1 MTRLIDPEHGDGK
14 LAEHITPGTTRVL
27 IVFWHGVGDVVMF
40 LAPLAALRAKFPWVT
55 FDLGLCAGLDQEAF
69 VPGAVLL
76 GANWREDVRGLGYDL
91 VFLCHF
97 PVENADDLT
106 LTKAEQ
112 SCVLELG
119 IAPVSGHLP
128 ITPKPLIAVHFQMTS
143 VPWVANADEGVA
155 QLVWEDILAA
165 GCVPIETHF
174 EHVFHNPVNKKFDFV
189 DFHVRGCR
197 ARLDNLIALLGA
209 CRAFVG
215 VVSGNFHLALAIL
228 GPERVLLLEKGLK
241 SEHFTKHPI
250 ATADLNNYQGE
261 VRRWLAS
268 HTS

>member
-1 MTRLIDPEHGDGK
+1 MTRLIDPERGEGK
-14 LAEHITPGTTRVL
+14 LAEHITAETRRVL

-40 LAPLAALRAKFPWVT
+40 RAPLAVLRGKFPWVT
-55 FDLGLCAGLDQEAF
+55 FDLGLCRGLDQEAF
-69 VPGAVLL
+69 VPDAVLL
-76 GANWREDVRGLGYDL
+76 GPNWRDETVTMGYDI

-97 PVENADDLT
+97 PVEKADDLT

-112 SCVLELG
+112 SCVVELG
-119 IAPVSGHLP
+119 IEPVHGHLP

-143 VPWVANADEGVA
+143 VPWVANADERVA
-155 QLVWEDILAA
+155 RMVWEDVLAA
-165 GCVPIETHF
+165 GCVPIESHF
-174 EHVFHNPVNKKFDFV
+174 EHVFHNPENRKFDFV
-189 DFHVRGCR
+189 DYHVRGCR

-215 VVSGNFHLALAIL
+215 VVSGNFHLALSIL

-241 SEHFTKHPI
+241 SAHFTKHRI

-261 VRRWLAS
+261 VRRWLVS
-268 HTS
+268 LTS